1 MNRSMLII
9 AAVVALLVAGCG
21 GGSSSTDSSTGSTSA
36 ESSGDSATAAEKPFV
51 IPTKGEP
58 PIVYEKEFLKGEKK
72 NGLVGPEL
80 KPVMPKGPPPK
91 TLALTDLV
99 EGIGHLA
106 TEGDTVT
113 VQYVGVLYGSGKK
126 FDSSWDHGE
135 PFTFKLGAGEV
146 IPGWEEGIPGM
157 EIADRRELVVPP
169 DLAYG
174 NEQAGSIPPNSTLIF
189 VVEMLKVQEKKEK

>member
-1 MNRSMLII
+1 MNKTVISIL
-9 AAVVALLVAGCG
+9 AALALVVAGCG
-21 GGSSSTDSSTGSTSA
+21 GSSSTT
-36 ESSGDSATAAEKPFV
+36 SSGDSSSAANDTTTSAAKPFV

-58 PIVYEKEFLKGEKK
+58 PIVYAKEFLEKEGK

-91 TLALTDLV
+91 SLALTDLI
-99 EGIGHLA
+99 EGIGPLA
-106 TEGDTVT
+106 TEGSKVT

-146 IPGWEEGIPGM
+146 IPGWEEGIKGM
-157 EIADRRELVVPP
+157 EVADRRELVVPP

-174 NEQAGSIPPNSTLIF
+174 SQQVGSIPPNSTLIF
-189 VVEMLKVQEKKEK
+189 VVELLKVNGKGE

>member
-1 MNRSMLII
+1 MNKTVLSIL
-9 AAVVALLVAGCG
+9 AALALVITGCG
-21 GGSSSTDSSTGSTSA
+21 GGSSTT
-36 ESSGDSATAAEKPFV
+36 SSGDSSTSSSDTTSGSASTEKPFV

-58 PIVYEKEFLKGEKK
+58 PIVYEKEFLKNEGK

-80 KPVMPKGPPPK
+80 KPIMPKGPPPK
-91 TLALTDLV
+91 NLALTDLV

-106 TEGDTVT
+106 TEGSTVT
-113 VQYVGVLYGSGKK
+113 VQYVGVIYGSGKK

-146 IPGWEEGIPGM
+146 IPGWEEGIQGM
-157 EIADRRELVVPP
+157 EVADRRELVVPP

-174 NEQAGSIPPNSTLIF
+174 NQQAGSIPPNSTLIF
-189 VVEMLKVQEKKEK
+189 VVEMLKVKG

>member
-1 MNRSMLII
+1 MNKTILSIL
-9 AAVVALLVAGCG
+9 VALALVVAGCG
-21 GGSSSTDSSTGSTSA
+21 GGSSSTSSSSESSSSSSDTTSGSTT
-36 ESSGDSATAAEKPFV
+36 SSEKPFV

-58 PIVYEKEFLKGEKK
+58 PIVYEKEFLKDEGK

-80 KPVMPKGPPPK
+80 KPIMPKGPPPK
-91 TLALTDLV
+91 SLALTDLV

-106 TEGDTVT
+106 TEGSTVT
-113 VQYVGVLYGSGKK
+113 VQYVGVIYGSGKK

-146 IPGWEEGIPGM
+146 IPGWEEGIKGM
-157 EIADRRELVVPP
+157 EVADRRELVVPP

-174 NEQAGSIPPNSTLIF
+174 NQQAGSIPPNSTLIF
-189 VVEMLKVQEKKEK
+189 VVEMLKVKG

>member
-1 MNRSMLII
+1 MSRAVLII
-9 AAVVALLVAGCG
+9 IACFALLLGGCG
-21 GGSSSTDSSTGSTSA
+21 GGSSSTSSTSTGS
-36 ESSGDSATAAEKPFV
+36 SSDSSTAAEKPFV

-58 PIVYEKEFLKGEKK
+58 PIVYEEEFLKKEGK

-106 TEGDTVT
+106 TKGSTVT

-146 IPGWEEGIPGM
+146 IPGWEEGIQGM
-157 EIADRRELVVPP
+157 EVADRRELVVPP
-169 DLAYG
+169 ELAYG
-174 NEQAGSIPPNSTLIF
+174 NQQAGSIPPNSTLIF
-189 VVEMLKVQEKKEK
+189 VVEMLKVKGE

>member
-1 MNRSMLII
+1 MNRRILII
-9 AAVVALLVAGCG
+9 AAGLALFLGGCG
-21 GGSSSTDSSTGSTSA
+21 SSSSSTSSSTDSSGGSSTDSSA
-36 ESSGDSATAAEKPFV
+36 SAEKPFV
-51 IPTKGEP
+51 IPNKGEP
-58 PIVYEKEFLKGEKK
+58 PIVYEKKFLAKEKK

-91 TLALTDLV
+91 HLALTDLN

-106 TEGDTVT
+106 LKGETVT
-113 VQYVGVLYGSGKK
+113 VQYVGVVYGSGKK

-146 IPGWEEGIPGM
+146 IPGWEEGIEGM
-157 EIADRRELVVPP
+157 EVGDRRELVVPP

-174 NEQAGSIPPNSTLIF
+174 NQQVGSIPPNSTLVF
-189 VVEMLKVQEKKEK
+189 VVELLKVNK

>member
-1 MNRSMLII
+1 MNKTILSIL
-9 AAVVALLVAGCG
+9 VALALVVAGCG
-21 GGSSSTDSSTGSTSA
+21 GGSSSTSSSGESSSSSTDT
-36 ESSGDSATAAEKPFV
+36 TASAEKPFV

-58 PIVYEKEFLKGEKK
+58 PIVYEEEFLKNEGK

-80 KPVMPKGPPPK
+80 KPVLPKGPPPK

-99 EGIGHLA
+99 EGIGHMA
-106 TEGDTVT
+106 TPGSTVT

-146 IPGWEEGIPGM
+146 IPGWEEGIQGM
-157 EIADRRELVVPP
+157 EVADRRELVVPP
-169 DLAYG
+169 ELAYG
-174 NEQAGSIPPNSTLIF
+174 SQQVGSIPPNSTLIF
-189 VVEMLKVQEKKEK
+189 VVELLKVKGE